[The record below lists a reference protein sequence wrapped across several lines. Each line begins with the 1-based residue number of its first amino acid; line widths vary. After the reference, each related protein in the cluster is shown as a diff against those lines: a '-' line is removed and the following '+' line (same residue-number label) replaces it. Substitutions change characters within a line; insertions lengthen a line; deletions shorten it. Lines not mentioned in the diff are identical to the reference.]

1 MSEAPRAPD
10 AAGRAARLAAPL
22 LIGIAVLAAW
32 EGAVRAWEVKHYVLP
47 GPVLI
52 AETLVRDWQT
62 LLPSLLN
69 TMKTALG
76 AFLCAALGGLGIAIL
91 FARSRWLEASL
102 FPYAVI
108 VQVTPVVSIAPLII
122 IWVKDVEIA
131 LLICAWIVAFFP
143 VVANTTLG
151 LKSADHNLLNLFELY
166 GASRRQVLW
175 RLRLP
180 GALPHYLSSLR
191 IAGGLALIG
200 AVVAEFVAGA
210 GGAASGLAWRILES
224 GYRLNIPRMFAA
236 LLLISLAG
244 IAVFAALGWLQHAV
258 LQALARKRGGPGEL
272 RGDYALAGASG
283 SVRRTKPSIR
293 PSIRAIRPSTCP
305 IRPSTCAIRP
315 STCPICSSTPAI
327 RPSTRPIR
335 SRSPDISPT
344 RIR

>member
-1 MSEAPRAPD
+1 MSEEPYAPD
-10 AAGRAARLAAPL
+10 TAGAADTTGRAARLIAPL
-22 LIGIAVLAAW
+22 LIGIAVLAVW
-32 EGAVRAWEVKHYVLP
+32 EGAVRVWEVKHYVLP

-52 AETLVRDWQT
+52 LETLAKDWQT

-76 AFLCAALGGLGIAIL
+76 AFLLAALGGLGIAIL

-108 VQVTPVVSIAPLII
+108 IQVTPVVSIAPLII
-122 IWVKDVEIA
+122 IWVEDIEIA

-151 LKSADHNLLNLFELY
+151 LKSADHNLRNLFELY

-180 GALPHYLSSLR
+180 SALPYYLSSLR

-200 AVVAEFVAGA
+200 AVVAEFVAGT
-210 GGAASGLAWRILES
+210 GGAASGLAYRILES

-244 IAVFAALGWLQHAV
+244 IAIFAALGWLQHAV
-258 LQALARKRGGPGEL
+258 LRRWHESAVAREN
-272 RGDYALAGASG
+272 
-283 SVRRTKPSIR
+283 
-293 PSIRAIRPSTCP
+293 
-305 IRPSTCAIRP
+305 
-315 STCPICSSTPAI
+315 
-327 RPSTRPIR
+327 
-335 SRSPDISPT
+335 
-344 RIR
+344 

>member
-1 MSEAPRAPD
+1 MSGEPPAPPAGG
-10 AAGRAARLAAPL
+10 AAQATSRAARLIAPL

-52 AETLVRDWQT
+52 LETLAKDWQT

-76 AFLCAALGGLGIAIL
+76 AFVGAALGGLGIAIL

-108 VQVTPVVSIAPLII
+108 IQVTPVVSIAPLII
-122 IWVKDVEIA
+122 VWVENIEIA
-131 LLICAWIVAFFP
+131 LLVCAWIVAFFP

-151 LKSADHNLLNLFELY
+151 LKSADHNLRNLFELY

-180 GALPHYLSSLR
+180 SALPYYLSSLR

-200 AVVAEFVAGA
+200 AVVAEFVAGT
-210 GGAASGLAWRILES
+210 GGTASGLAWRILES

-244 IAVFAALGWLQHAV
+244 IAIFAALGWLQHAI
-258 LQALARKRGGPGEL
+258 L
-272 RGDYALAGASG
+272 RRWHESAA
-283 SVRRTKPSIR
+283 VREN
-293 PSIRAIRPSTCP
+293 
-305 IRPSTCAIRP
+305 
-315 STCPICSSTPAI
+315 
-327 RPSTRPIR
+327 
-335 SRSPDISPT
+335 
-344 RIR
+344 

>member
-1 MSEAPRAPD
+1 MSGEPPAPPAGG
-10 AAGRAARLAAPL
+10 AAQATGRAARLIAPL

-52 AETLVRDWQT
+52 LETLAKDWQT
-62 LLPSLLN
+62 LLPSLLH

-76 AFLCAALGGLGIAIL
+76 AFVGAALGGLGIAIL

-108 VQVTPVVSIAPLII
+108 IQVTPVVSIAPLII
-122 IWVKDVEIA
+122 VWVENIEIA
-131 LLICAWIVAFFP
+131 LLVCAWIVAFFP

-151 LKSADHNLLNLFELY
+151 LKSADHNLRNLFELY

-180 GALPHYLSSLR
+180 SALPYYLSSLR

-200 AVVAEFVAGA
+200 AVVAEFVAGT
-210 GGAASGLAWRILES
+210 GGTASGLAWRILES

-244 IAVFAALGWLQHAV
+244 IAIFAALGWLQHAI
-258 LQALARKRGGPGEL
+258 L
-272 RGDYALAGASG
+272 RRWHESAA
-283 SVRRTKPSIR
+283 VREN
-293 PSIRAIRPSTCP
+293 
-305 IRPSTCAIRP
+305 
-315 STCPICSSTPAI
+315 
-327 RPSTRPIR
+327 
-335 SRSPDISPT
+335 
-344 RIR
+344 

>member
-1 MSEAPRAPD
+1 M
-10 AAGRAARLAAPL
+10 
-22 LIGIAVLAAW
+22 
-32 EGAVRAWEVKHYVLP
+32 RAWEVKHYVLP

-52 AETLVRDWQT
+52 AETLAKDWQT
-62 LLPSLLN
+62 LLPSLLS
-69 TMKTALG
+69 TLKTALG
-76 AFLCAALGGLGIAIL
+76 AFACAALGGLGIAVL

-122 IWVKDVEIA
+122 IWVEDVEIA

-180 GALPHYLSSLR
+180 SALPHYLSSLR

-244 IAVFAALGWLQHAV
+244 IAIFAALGWLQHAV
-258 LQALARKRGGPGEL
+258 LRRWHESAA
-272 RGDYALAGASG
+272 
-283 SVRRTKPSIR
+283 VREN
-293 PSIRAIRPSTCP
+293 
-305 IRPSTCAIRP
+305 
-315 STCPICSSTPAI
+315 
-327 RPSTRPIR
+327 
-335 SRSPDISPT
+335 
-344 RIR
+344 